1 LGRGKLEIRLSE
13 LLRSNDPVLLSFAQ
27 SLLAGAG
34 IGYFLADGH
43 MSVLD
48 GSVGAV
54 PRRLLVAAEDL
65 APARTLLHGA
75 GLGRELSTEMP
86 VYG

>member
-1 LGRGKLEIRLSE
+1 MSE

-27 SLLAGAG
+27 SLLAEAG
-34 IGYFLADGH
+34 IAHFLADGH

-54 PRRLLVAAEDL
+54 PRRLLVDEADL
-65 APARTLLHGA
+65 GRARMILVEA
-75 GLGRELSTEMP
+75 GLGNELRSP
-86 VYG
+86 DAFNV